1 MIGSNAHHK
10 HICLNY
16 RWVPGVQYWRDVW
29 RISGDLLLRVHQ
41 VQLLQLIHNY
51 KHTHTTTRWHGMEGS
66 KTSLMCQL
74 THMIVLEELWHIMI
88 GEPSVA
94 TTRTITTKV
103 AEEPPWS
110 KLYEKRCE
118 LEVYCRWHGLRVPK
132 ARSAELPIENIA
144 KILDLIER
152 ENNQMQQRLDHY
164 HAIQKARKHLKGKGP
179 INSINEISNLASDNE
194 ISDFQIQAMM
204 IFRNM
209 RPCC

>member
-1 MIGSNAHHK
+1 
-10 HICLNY
+10 
-16 RWVPGVQYWRDVW
+16 
-29 RISGDLLLRVHQ
+29 
-41 VQLLQLIHNY
+41 
-51 KHTHTTTRWHGMEGS
+51 
-66 KTSLMCQL
+66 
-74 THMIVLEELWHIMI
+74 MI

-94 TTRTITTKV
+94 TITTKV
-103 AEEPPWS
+103 TEEPPWS

-118 LEVYCRWHGLRVPK
+118 LEVYFRWHGLHVPK
-132 ARSAELPIENIA
+132 ARSAELPIDNIA

-152 ENNQMQQRLDHY
+152 ENNQMQQRLDRY
-164 HAIQKARKHLKGKGP
+164 HAIQKARKHLKGKGQDHA

>member
-1 MIGSNAHHK
+1 
-10 HICLNY
+10 
-16 RWVPGVQYWRDVW
+16 
-29 RISGDLLLRVHQ
+29 
-41 VQLLQLIHNY
+41 
-51 KHTHTTTRWHGMEGS
+51 
-66 KTSLMCQL
+66 
-74 THMIVLEELWHIMI
+74 MI

-94 TTRTITTKV
+94 TMRTITTKV

-110 KLYEKRCE
+110 KLYEKLCE

-132 ARSAELPIENIA
+132 ARSAELPINNMA

-152 ENNQMQQRLDHY
+152 ENNQMHQRLDRY
-164 HAIQKARKHLKGKGP
+164 HAIQKARKHLKGKGQDRA